1 MIESIKQLVFLGGPL
16 AVAFVSQMAISFTD
30 AALVARLGPEA
41 LAAVTLALGLFSL
54 VMLMGLGIITAVS
67 PMVAESF
74 RCDNKIKLNQWFSD
88 GNWLSLIIGVLSVV
102 IFLSTKHIFLLLG
115 QDEYI
120 ADLAQKYNNGAAIG
134 IIFFYI
140 YVNIRGFMSAVGDS
154 KPLTWIMLAAIPA
167 NFILS
172 FFLIFGLGSFRGL
185 GVYGAGL
192 GSTTVRL
199 FIIVVAFF
207 LLLQGRRFRSL
218 KLSIRMTK
226 IDWARI
232 SYLFRLGTPIGFR
245 ILVGEGF
252 PSVIAFMIATYG
264 ADAVAAHTIG
274 IRIDTLISVLVLGI
288 STATTTVAAWYRVDA
303 DKERLRQLRLGV
315 AILAIGYVIIISGL
329 VYFSYSFIL
338 SMVFDISDYSTASLS
353 QKLLPL
359 VLLSFAF
366 GTLGTM
372 YNGLLVGLLDTVLPT
387 IVVTASYWGVG
398 LVGGYIVSEYFDFG
412 FTGYWYG
419 MIAASLIVALFNY
432 VRVGYLI
439 ENISASLPVKKR
451 EE

>member
-1 MIESIKQLVFLGGPL
+1 M
-16 AVAFVSQMAISFTD
+16 
-30 AALVARLGPEA
+30 
-41 LAAVTLALGLFSL
+41 
-54 VMLMGLGIITAVS
+54 
-67 PMVAESF
+67 
-74 RCDNKIKLNQWFSD
+74 
-88 GNWLSLIIGVLSVV
+88 LSVV
-102 IFLSTKHIFLLLG
+102 VFLSTKRILLLMG

-120 ADLAQKYNNGAAIG
+120 ADLAQKYNSGAAAG
-134 IIFFYI
+134 VIFFYI

-172 FFLIFGLGSFRGL
+172 FLLIFGFGTFGGL

-207 LLLQGRRFRSL
+207 LLLQGRRFRFL
-218 KLSIRMTK
+218 KLSIRMAK

-252 PSVIAFMIATYG
+252 PSVIAFMIAAYG
-264 ADAVAAHTIG
+264 ADAVVAHTIG
-274 IRIDTLISVLVLGI
+274 IRIDALISVLVLGI

-303 DKERLRQLRLGV
+303 DKVRLRQLRLGV
-315 AILAIGYVIIISGL
+315 AILTIGYVIIISGV
-329 VYFSYSFIL
+329 VYFSYGFIL
-338 SMVFDISDYSTASLS
+338 SMVFNISDYSTASLS

-372 YNGLLVGLLDTVLPT
+372 YNGLLVGLLDTTLPT
-387 IVVTASYWGVG
+387 IVVIASYWGVG
-398 LVGGYIVSEYFDFG
+398 LVGGYIFSEYFNFG
-412 FTGYWYG
+412 FTGYWYA

-439 ENISASLPVKKR
+439 ENISASSPVKNR